1 MCFNVKIMRQRFS
14 NWTKIESVI
23 SKMRQVLA
31 RFVNERQ
38 ERYNVDKMRSRDRYI
53 YIYIVYLIHSL
64 DYDKVRLLYEPFK
77 KFHYCHVYT
86 SACLFFFND

>member
-53 YIYIVYLIHSL
+53 YCIFNTQF
-64 DYDKVRLLYEPFK
+64 RLR
-77 KFHYCHVYT
+77 
-86 SACLFFFND
+86 

>member
-14 NWTKIESVI
+14 NWTKIERVI

-53 YIYIVYLIHSL
+53 YCIFNTQF
-64 DYDKVRLLYEPFK
+64 RLR
-77 KFHYCHVYT
+77 
-86 SACLFFFND
+86 